1 MHMNYIALIATT
13 SMVFAFVFFSC
24 SNAENSKQKVSEDKY
39 NDLPKI
45 QIHSDS
51 VRSLNTNDFV
61 ELVEY
66 LPLETNTVS
75 QFSEVSQIET
85 IGDCYAILDRLANE
99 ILFFRK
105 DDKFVSKISPQNKDI
120 LMPYKAIENFTV
132 DLESEILSFQD
143 QHSAHVYDFDL
154 SGNFVKMR
162 EKYNFEHK
170 VRESYFINGYK
181 LDYFSY
187 DKFGESDTISPNIT
201 IRKNGTIIET
211 YLQFNPSIIDHTD
224 VYSAQKYFFKSPDD
238 LLFCRP
244 YDYTVYR
251 FDVNGKMCE
260 YLKID
265 LPEELRLPSD
275 FISGTEYTGNRRAY
289 TNANSHK
296 PYLITDVYKVGDVL
310 SLKLFGAKYTE
321 SFLYDSQKKT
331 LIDLR
336 KYLSDSST
344 HYLPIAGANIIG
356 VDNDK
361 LISFIASK
369 ELIQIMNRQLS
380 IPDFMTSL
388 PDHLKEFYKKGGNQ
402 NPILLLTKLKKSIN
416 YERGS

>member
-1 MHMNYIALIATT
+1 M
-13 SMVFAFVFFSC
+13 
-24 SNAENSKQKVSEDKY
+24 
-39 NDLPKI
+39 
-45 QIHSDS
+45 
-51 VRSLNTNDFV
+51 
-61 ELVEY
+61 
-66 LPLETNTVS
+66 
-75 QFSEVSQIET
+75 
-85 IGDCYAILDRLANE
+85 
-99 ILFFRK
+99 
-105 DDKFVSKISPQNKDI
+105 
-120 LMPYKAIENFTV
+120 
-132 DLESEILSFQD
+132 
-143 QHSAHVYDFDL
+143 
-154 SGNFVKMR
+154 
-162 EKYNFEHK
+162 
-170 VRESYFINGYK
+170 
-181 LDYFSY
+181 
-187 DKFGESDTISPNIT
+187 IT
-201 IRKNGTIIET
+201 
-211 YLQFNPSIIDHTD
+211 P
-224 VYSAQKYFFKSPDD
+224 
-238 LLFCRP
+238 
-244 YDYTVYR
+244 VYR